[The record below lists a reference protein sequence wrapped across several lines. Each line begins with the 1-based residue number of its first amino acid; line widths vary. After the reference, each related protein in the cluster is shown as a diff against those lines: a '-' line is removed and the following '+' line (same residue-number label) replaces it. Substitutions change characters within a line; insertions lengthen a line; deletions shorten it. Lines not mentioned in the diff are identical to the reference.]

1 MAYRVSKYG
10 NIIKEDNGV
19 ITLIPMDEGSS
30 LYQEYVQFLTAGG
43 TVEPSNLFTEEE
55 EEIEANAPTE
65 VPLWKLRFILSQMGL
80 EESIIEI
87 MNKLPEPQKT
97 AAIYIWNYGNNID
110 RQSSTVYFIQ
120 TALGLTDTQVNNI
133 YIQANSLIL

>member
-1 MAYRVSKYG
+1 MQYKTSKYG
-10 NIIKEDNGV
+10 NIIKFDNNI

-30 LYQEYVQFLTAGG
+30 LYQEYLQFLTAGG

-55 EEIEANAPTE
+55 EIEANTPTE

-87 MNKLPEPQKT
+87 MNELPEPQKT
-97 AAIYIWNYGNNID
+97 AAIYIWNYGNSID
-110 RQSSTVYFIQ
+110 RQSSTVHFIQ
-120 TALGLTDTQVNNI
+120 TALGLTNTQVNNI

>member
-1 MAYRVSKYG
+1 MQYKTSKYG

-19 ITLIPMDEGSS
+19 ITLIPMDETST
-30 LYQEYVQFLTAGG
+30 LYQEYIQFLQSGG
-43 TVEPSNLFTEEE
+43 TVEPSNLFTEE

>member
-1 MAYRVSKYG
+1 MQYKTSKYG

-19 ITLIPMDEGSS
+19 ITLIPMDETST
-30 LYQEYVQFLTAGG
+30 LYQEYLQFLQSGG
-43 TVEPSNLFTEEE
+43 TVETSELFTEEE
-55 EEIEANAPTE
+55 EIAFNIPTE
-65 VPLWKLRFILSQMGL
+65 VALWKLRFILSQMGL

-87 MNKLPEPQKT
+87 MNELPEPQKT
-97 AAIYIWNYGNNID
+97 AAIYIWNYGNSID
-110 RQSSTVYFIQ
+110 RQSSTVHFIQ